1 MKKFFL
7 LFCFLFSI
15 AICTKATKQ
24 SVQDSLVNL
33 LNTQS
38 TTTERKL
45 LLYDELLMQ
54 LTRSDKNL
62 MEEYTQEAIAFAQKN
77 KNKKYESSYR
87 ISYGMSL
94 YFKGMMDRT
103 LQEYLAA
110 LKLAEEINDKKLMSR
125 VMHEMGVFYNK
136 NGMRDKG
143 IKTIEQS
150 VEYARTINDTDGV
163 ARSLNSLGALYEQNN
178 ELDKALICYKESLEK
193 YTLLKSDL
201 GSSYSYSNIG
211 LVYLYKSDFINAK
224 QNLEAS
230 LNLRLK
236 LNDVNAIA
244 MSYIDLAE
252 LYKAQQNYSLA
263 IEQANLCINYAEK
276 VSYKDIIQYSY
287 NLIAQC
293 YAALKQ
299 YDKAYE
305 YKQLHQNLK
314 DSLFN
319 LKKSEQIAD
328 MQTKYD
334 TDKKEQQIKIQ
345 ALEITKRNTYL
356 VVSILIFLAL
366 LVVLYLMYNRY
377 KLNQANKL
385 QSEIIKQQDL
395 ASRAIIEAE
404 ENERKRI
411 AGDLHDGIGQL
422 FSAVK
427 MNLSGLTDRITMQDE
442 DTKLLYDK
450 TIAMVDESCS
460 EVRSISHNMMPNV
473 LLKYGLATAIRDFI
487 SKIDSRKLKVFLE
500 LEGINVSLD
509 SSVETVLYRVI
520 QESVNN
526 VIKHSNASRL
536 DIQINKDEDGISV
549 SIEDNGKGFDTT
561 KAEKFE
567 GIGLKNIITRVQL
580 IKGFVE
586 WDSSPD
592 NGTLVSIFIPNTNI
606 NPNGLPS

>member
-1 MKKFFL
+1 MKKSFL
-7 LFCFLFSI
+7 LFCILFSI
-15 AICTKATKQ
+15 AFYTKATKQ
-24 SVQDSLVNL
+24 SVQDSLLNL

-38 TTTERKL
+38 ITTEKKF

-103 LQEYLAA
+103 LQEYLKA
-110 LKLAEEINDKKLMSR
+110 LKLAEEIDDKKLMSR

-150 VEYARTINDTDGV
+150 VEYARTINDTDGI

-211 LVYLYKSDFINAK
+211 LVYLYKSDFIRAK

-252 LYKAQQNYSLA
+252 LYKAQQNYLLA
-263 IEQANLCINYAEK
+263 IEHANLCISYAEK

-345 ALEITKRNTYL
+345 ALEISKRNTYL
-356 VVSILIFLAL
+356 IVSILIFLAL

-450 TIAMVDESCS
+450 TIAMVDESCT

-500 LEGINVSLD
+500 LEGINTSLD

-536 DIQINKDEDGISV
+536 DIQINKDDDGISV

>member
-1 MKKFFL
+1 MKKSIL

-15 AICTKATKQ
+15 AFYTNASKQ

-33 LNTQS
+33 LNSQS
-38 TTTERKL
+38 TTLEKKL

-54 LTRSDKNL
+54 LTRFDKIL
-62 MEEYTQEAIAFAQKN
+62 MEEYTQQAISFAKKH
-77 KNKKYESSYR
+77 KNKKFEASYR

-103 LQEYLAA
+103 LEEYLTA
-110 LKLAEEINDKKLMSR
+110 LKLAEDINDKKLMSR
-125 VMHEMGVFYNK
+125 VLHEMGVFYNK

-143 IKTIEQS
+143 IASIEQS

-178 ELDKALICYKESLEK
+178 ELENALSCYQESLQK

-211 LVYLYKSDFINAK
+211 LIYLYKSDFKNAK

-252 LYKAQQNYSLA
+252 LYKAQQNYLLA

-276 VSYKDIIQYSY
+276 VSYKDIIQYAY
-287 NLIAQC
+287 NLIAQS

-299 YDKAYE
+299 FDKAYE

-319 LKKSEQIAD
+319 LKKSEQIAY

-345 ALEITKRNTYL
+345 ALEISKRNTYL

-377 KLNQANKL
+377 KLNQSNRL
-385 QSEIIKQQDL
+385 QLEIIKQQDL

-427 MNLSGLTDRITMQDE
+427 MNLSGLSDRITMHDD

-450 TIAMVDESCS
+450 TIAMVDESCT

-473 LLKYGLATAIRDFI
+473 LLKYGLSTAIKDFI
-487 SKIDSRKLKVFLE
+487 SKIDSRKLKVYLE

-561 KAEKFE
+561 NAEKFE

-606 NPNGLPS
+606 NPTGLPS